1 MNHKTFNI
9 AALSVLVVSTVFLG
23 AVVFWP
29 DSPKNVHA
37 GTAVQPVSMPSAPME
52 PISPAQP
59 AVLAKTDTHYDE
71 DFEQLNEAVSYA
83 SEYMAVDTANEFPVI
98 EISSPDSGG
107 SSDYTASQSAIGD
120 SFAPFSYDVS
130 TLSSTL
136 SSGGNTSSSSSSA
149 SSSSSGGSSGS
160 SGGASG
166 GGSSSGDSSQGDTTQ
181 PGDGTT
187 NTQPDTPTDNSGT
200 TPGGGGGGIP
210 ETKPDYSLPDWI
222 KNEGIRAGYLYYY
235 NNLRYAREMRYNGF
249 NTLIVKGYQFY
260 LSQMDATLKAY
271 QQWSLACREQGL
283 HLIAAINWQPQE
295 VVFANCR
302 PVVFAD
308 GTEGLFACPL
318 DEYFW
323 QQHLT
328 NVAIRIA
335 EISKVDLISV
345 IDGIFLDME
354 MYRTEALA
362 ANKKNYSPTTCFCD
376 DCFSHF
382 IQTRP
387 EWKNLPA
394 VRKDRRES
402 WLSQNGLLEDYLAY
416 QTGRVEVKAR
426 ELKEL
431 VHAINPKMLFGV
443 YPAITKTNWVQK
455 ALMRALGS
463 ESYPVISFSTDT
475 YGYPS
480 CWGASKIP
488 SDIPQYFKEYD
499 INGIYVAGYMFRKY
513 TSSEIR
519 TNIIQSRQ
527 RCQGYWLYKMPQ
539 LFESVIPAG
548 EELGGGTQADYL
560 QAIKNANA
568 W

>member
-1 MNHKTFNI
+1 M
-9 AALSVLVVSTVFLG
+9 
-23 AVVFWP
+23 
-29 DSPKNVHA
+29 
-37 GTAVQPVSMPSAPME
+37 
-52 PISPAQP
+52 
-59 AVLAKTDTHYDE
+59 
-71 DFEQLNEAVSYA
+71 
-83 SEYMAVDTANEFPVI
+83 
-98 EISSPDSGG
+98 
-107 SSDYTASQSAIGD
+107 
-120 SFAPFSYDVS
+120 
-130 TLSSTL
+130 
-136 SSGGNTSSSSSSA
+136 
-149 SSSSSGGSSGS
+149 
-160 SGGASG
+160 
-166 GGSSSGDSSQGDTTQ
+166 
-181 PGDGTT
+181 
-187 NTQPDTPTDNSGT
+187 
-200 TPGGGGGGIP
+200 
-210 ETKPDYSLPDWI
+210 
-222 KNEGIRAGYLYYY
+222 
-235 NNLRYAREMRYNGF
+235 
-249 NTLIVKGYQFY
+249 
-260 LSQMDATLKAY
+260 
-271 QQWSLACREQGL
+271 
-283 HLIAAINWQPQE
+283 
-295 VVFANCR
+295 VFANCR

>member
-1 MNHKTFNI
+1 MNHKTFNF
-9 AALSVLVVSTVFLG
+9 AAVSVLVVSSVFLG

-29 DSPKNVHA
+29 DSPKSVNA
-37 GTAVQPVSMPSAPME
+37 GTTVQPAAQPSAPAQ
-52 PISPAQP
+52 PVSPAQP
-59 AVLAKTDTHYDE
+59 AALAQNDNSG
-71 DFEQLNEAVSYA
+71 DFEQLHEAVSYP
-83 SEYMAVDTANEFPVI
+83 SEYMAMDTANEFPVI
-98 EISSPDSGG
+98 EISSPDSG
-107 SSDYTASQSAIGD
+107 SSSNYASQTLAGD
-120 SFAPFSYDVS
+120 SSSSFSFDVS

-136 SSGGNTSSSSSSA
+136 SSSGNTSSSSSSEA
-149 SSSSSGGSSGS
+149 SSSSGGSSGS
-160 SGGASG
+160 SGGASS
-166 GGSSSGDSSQGDTTQ
+166 GGSSSGGSSEGDTTQ
-181 PGDGTT
+181 PGDNTT
-187 NTQPDTPTDNSGT
+187 NTQPDTPAINPGT
-200 TPGGGGGGIP
+200 SGGGGGGSGGGIP
-210 ETKPDYSLPDWI
+210 ETQPDYSLPEWI
-222 KNEGIRAGYLYYY
+222 EQEGIRAGYLFYY
-235 NNLRYAREMRYNGF
+235 NNLRYAREMKFNGF

-308 GTEGLFACPL
+308 GTEGIFACPL
-318 DEYFW
+318 DDYFW

-328 NVAIRIA
+328 NVAVKIA
-335 EISKVDLISV
+335 EISMVDAVSV

-354 MYRTEALA
+354 MYRTEELA
-362 ANKKNYSPTTCFCD
+362 ANKRNYSSSTCFCD

-382 IQTRP
+382 IDNRTS
-387 EWKNLPA
+387 WKNLPE
-394 VRKDRRES
+394 VREDRRQA
-402 WLSQNGLLEDYLAY
+402 WLSQNGLLEDYFAY
-416 QTGRVEVKAR
+416 QTSRVEAKAQ
-426 ELKEL
+426 ELKDL
-431 VHAINPKMLFGV
+431 VRAINPKMLFGV
-443 YPAITKTNWVQK
+443 YPAITKTNWVMT
-455 ALMRALGS
+455 AVMRAFGS

-475 YGYPS
+475 YGYAS
-480 CWGASKIP
+480 CWGPSKIP
-488 SDIPQYFKEYD
+488 ADISNYFEEYD

-539 LFESVIPAG
+539 LFETVIPVG